1 MLGSLVYTGSMDTH
15 VAQRRDFHALE
26 LRRRRAARLFAAGEI
41 MAHVARVL
49 RVSRQSV
56 SRWYQAWRRGGPTA
70 LHGAGR
76 AGRKPKLTA
85 AQLARVDH
93 ALREGPRAHGFATD
107 LWTLPRVAT
116 VIKRLT
122 GVTYHPGHV
131 WRVLRALDWTL
142 QRPATQARER
152 NAAAVRHWVSHRWPA
167 VKKTPDAGRPGFSST
182 TRAASRSDHRFAGP
196 GRRGA
201 RPRS

>member
-1 MLGSLVYTGSMDTH
+1 MQTH
-15 VAQRRDFHALE
+15 VVPRRDFHALE

-41 MAHVARVL
+41 MASVARAL

-56 SRWYQAWRRGGPTA
+56 SRWYQAWRRGGRTA
-70 LHGAGR
+70 LRGAGR
-76 AGRKPKLTA
+76 AGRKPKLTP
-85 AQLARVDH
+85 AQLARVEH
-93 ALREGPRAHGFATD
+93 ALREGARAHGFATD

-116 VIKRLT
+116 VIERLT

-131 WRVLRALDWTL
+131 WRILRALDWSL

-152 NAAAVRHWVSHRWPA
+152 NAAAIRRWVSHRWPG

-182 TRAASRSDHRFAGP
+182 TRAASRSGRRSAAP

>member
-1 MLGSLVYTGSMDTH
+1 MDTH
-15 VAQRRDFHALE
+15 VAARRDFHALE
-26 LRRRRAARLFAAGEI
+26 LRRRQAARLFVAGEI
-41 MAHVARVL
+41 MAEIARAL

-56 SRWYQAWRRGGPTA
+56 SRWYQAWRRGGRPA
-70 LHGAGR
+70 LRAAGR
-76 AGRKPKLTA
+76 AGRKPKLTP
-85 AQLARVDH
+85 AQLTRVDQ

-131 WRVLRALDWTL
+131 WRVLRALDWSL
-142 QRPATQARER
+142 QRPATQAREC
-152 NAAAVRHWVSHRWPA
+152 NAAAIRHWVTHRWPA

-182 TRAASRSDHRFAGP
+182 TRVGSHS
-196 GRRGA
+196 GRRSVGRGPHGG
-201 RPRS
+201 RPQS

>member
-1 MLGSLVYTGSMDTH
+1 MDAH
-15 VAQRRDFHALE
+15 VAPRRDFHALE

-41 MAHVARVL
+41 MAGVARAL

-56 SRWYQAWRRGGPTA
+56 SRWYHVWRRGGRPA
-70 LHGAGR
+70 LRGAGR
-76 AGRKPKLTA
+76 AGRKPKLTP

-93 ALREGPRAHGFATD
+93 ALREGARAHGFATD

-116 VIKRLT
+116 VIERLT

-131 WRVLRALDWTL
+131 WRVLRALGWTL

-152 NAAAVRHWVSHRWPA
+152 NAAAVRDWVSHRWPA
-167 VKKTPDAGRPGFSST
+167 VKKTPDAGRPGFSAT
-182 TRAASRSDHRFAGP
+182 TRVASRN
-196 GRRGA
+196 GRRSAGHGPRGV